1 MGMLDGKAALVTGA
15 GRGIGR
21 GIALA
26 LARAGASVVVNDVGA
41 ALSGEGTDSRPASEV
56 VREIRAAGGT
66 AVPNFGSVADFAQG
80 RQMVEQCVDEF
91 GKIDIVCHVAGILR
105 DRMIFNMTED
115 EWDAVIAVHLK
126 GAFNVIHHAS
136 RRFREQRSG
145 RIIAMSST
153 SALGAPG
160 QPNYGAA
167 KAGIL
172 GLIWSCANALE
183 RYGVT
188 ANAIMPSAATRMID
202 STPRGKEIFEQ
213 TGRWPSELAAGT
225 ERDPENVA
233 PLIVF
238 LASDAAQYI
247 NGQVFCAFGYQVALL
262 PQPRIVR
269 VLRHRRRWEPEE
281 LRDVFP
287 TTLGRDLQPPPA
299 ATGFTSRLQELP
311 DDAWQEIAPDI
322 RFWAARE

>member
-1 MGMLDGKAALVTGA
+1 MGMLDGKAALVTGG

-21 GIALA
+21 GIAVA
-26 LARAGASVVVNDVGA
+26 LARAGARVVVNDVGA
-41 ALSGEGTDSRPASEV
+41 ALSGEGTDRRPAEQV
-56 VREIRAAGGT
+56 VAEIRAAGGV
-66 AVPNFGSVADFAQG
+66 ALPNFGSVTDFAEGG
-80 RQMVEQCVDEF
+80 RMVEQCVAEF
-91 GKIDIVCHVAGILR
+91 GQIDILVHVAGILR

-126 GAFNVIHHAS
+126 GAYNVIHAAS
-136 RRFREQRSG
+136 QHFREQRSG

-202 STPRGKEIFEQ
+202 TTPRGQQVHEQ
-213 TGRWPSELAAGT
+213 TGKWPSELAAGT
-225 ERDPENVA
+225 ERDPDNVA
-233 PLIVF
+233 PLVVY
-238 LASDAAQYI
+238 LASDDARQV
-247 NGQVFCAFGYQVALL
+247 NGQTFGAFGYQIALL
-262 PQPRIVR
+262 PQPHVGR
-269 VLRHRRRWEPEE
+269 VLRRDRRWEPEE
-281 LRDVFP
+281 IRDLFP
-287 TTLGRDLQPPPA
+287 ATLGVDLQPPPA
-299 ATGFTSRLQELP
+299 AGGFTSRLQALP
-311 DDAWQEIAPDI
+311 EDAWVEVAPGV
-322 RFWAARE
+322 RFWKSE

>member
-26 LARAGASVVVNDVGA
+26 LARAGARVVVNDVGA
-41 ALSGEGTDSRPASEV
+41 ALSGEGVDARPAEQV
-56 VREIRAAGGT
+56 VEEIRAAGGA
-66 AVPNFGSVADFAQG
+66 AVPNYGSVADFEQG
-80 RQMVEQCVDEF
+80 QEMVEQCVREF
-91 GKIDIVCHVAGILR
+91 DKIDIVVHVAGILR
-105 DRMIFNMTED
+105 DHMIFNMTED

-126 GAFNVIHHAS
+126 GAFNVIHAAS
-136 RRFREQRSG
+136 QRFREQRSG

-183 RYGVT
+183 RYNVT

-202 STPRGKEIFEQ
+202 STPRGKEVFEQ
-213 TGRWPSELAAGT
+213 TGKWPSELAAGT

-233 PLIVF
+233 PLVVY
-238 LASDAAQYI
+238 LASDDAQHI
-247 NGQVFCAFGYQVALL
+247 NGQVFGAFGYQIALL
-262 PQPRIVR
+262 PQPHIVR
-269 VLRHRRRWEPEE
+269 ALRHHRRWEPEE
-281 LRDVFP
+281 LRDLFP
-287 TTLGRDLQPPPA
+287 TTLGVDLQPPPA
-299 ATGFTSRLQELP
+299 AGGFGSRLQQLP
-311 DDAWQEIAPDI
+311 VSAWVEVAPGV
-322 RFWAARE
+322 RFWKSE